1 MDERKQDYASKARKI
16 AKHVITG
23 DEINR
28 ENGTRWSKIIDTLD
42 VYATAA
48 LNGKYA
54 KDGSIS
60 SIHTYWGGNQEIAT
74 EHKDGSR
81 GLFQINGVRQSSN
94 NAMDIEVEE
103 YMNNINENKEYKTN
117 KNISIFFTASVSIF
131 MHQHKDTN
139 KRARNMKFTSIFF
152 TASASIF
159 MRQHKDTDKRANNI
173 KLA

>member
-1 MDERKQDYASKARKI
+1 MLRKQWQDYASKARKI
-16 AKHVITG
+16 AKHIITG

-103 YMNNINENKEYKTN
+103 YMNNINENKNYKN
-117 KNISIFFTASVSIF
+117 N
-131 MHQHKDTN
+131 
-139 KRARNMKFTSIFF
+139 NMKKQLVRLTEGDLHRI
-152 TASASIF
+152 
-159 MRQHKDTDKRANNI
+159 I
-173 KLA
+173 KESVKQVLN